1 MFVLSVVEMVLL
13 INICVVAMVLL
24 LVSLLLLLFFLTV
37 VVLVCVFTWCG
48 AVDDVGVVVSGSDRL
63 LAVVGETSVLRL

>member
-1 MFVLSVVEMVLL
+1 MVLL

-24 LVSLLLLLFFLTV
+24 LVSLLLLFFLTV

>member
-24 LVSLLLLLFFLTV
+24 LVSLLLLFFLTV